1 MQKFLTA
8 EQVAEALQTS
18 LWVVAKL
25 CREGAFVGA
34 FKVGGKSWRISE
46 DALATYIESQAEK
59 AAEQRAAS

>member
-1 MQKFLTA
+1 MQKYLTA
-8 EQVAEALQTS
+8 EQVAETLQTS

-25 CREGAFVGA
+25 CREGALPGA

-46 DALATYIESQAEK
+46 ESLALYVERQTEK